1 LSTGLLFPSFR
12 RRPECRRFWN
22 LNRKRTWMPAF
33 AGMTNFTS
41 PTIAPGRS
49 PVTVISTSL
58 LAPALTLRHQLGRT
72 WTVSDLGSVRNGTEA
87 DAESERIGYLVQI
100 GLIALKNTTP
110 IGPNLFKPGTYCHT
124 RT

>member
-1 LSTGLLFPSFR
+1 LSTLVPVIPAES
-12 RRPECRRFWN
+12 RRFWN
-22 LNRKRTWMPAF
+22 LNRKRTWVPAF
-33 AGMTNFTS
+33 ASMTNFTS

-58 LAPALTLRHQLGRT
+58 LAPALTLRHQLDRT
-72 WTVSDLGSVRNGTEA
+72 WTLSDLGSVRNGTEA